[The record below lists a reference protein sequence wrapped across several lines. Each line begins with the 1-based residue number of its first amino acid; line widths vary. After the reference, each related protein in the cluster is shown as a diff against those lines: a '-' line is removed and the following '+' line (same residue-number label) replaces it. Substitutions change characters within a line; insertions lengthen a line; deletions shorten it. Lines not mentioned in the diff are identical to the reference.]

1 MSAFS
6 SFVYLEVW
14 KYDAEKQNNNESN
27 LDDKANS

>member
-14 KYDAEKQNNNESN
+14 KCVAEKENNNESN
-27 LDDKANS
+27 LDAKENS